1 MIKNDWRVVS
11 GCPDFS
17 DSNNFNASF
26 EDIQFSAY
34 LPHSNFITEEPP
46 RPIHFPFLK
55 PGWFDEH
62 SKQSR
67 QHHYAPIYTQMWGYI
82 PAVMYLPNGELGVL
96 SLSIQ
101 IKKVPKDK
109 NISTFELDN
118 LGKHLIAEY
127 EDHYNSPIIG
137 GTCDHFLGLNTGIR
151 QRVLE
156 QSNKRSEPFS
166 KERLKKE
173 TDLAMRSRGCA
184 SLKPHEI
191 KAIKGRQWVFYIENQ
206 KPHRHSKDR
215 MYCTPLSDDF
225 YLCMRF
231 RYRVDIQDKFKVWQ
245 KHAEAAEQRIM
256 ESVQLTF
263 PKDELALPSTYRLH

>member
-1 MIKNDWRVVS
+1 MGMIKNVWR
-11 GCPDFS
+11 GFRGGPDFT

-46 RPIHFPFLK
+46 RPIHFPFLR
-55 PGWFDEH
+55 PDWFDEH
-62 SKQSR
+62 SEQSR
-67 QHHYAPIYTQMWGYI
+67 QHIYAHVFTEMWGYV

-109 NISTFELDN
+109 NIRAFELDD
-118 LGKHLIAEY
+118 LGEHLIAEY

-137 GTCDHFLGLNTGIR
+137 GTCDHFLGLNTEIR
-151 QRVLE
+151 QNIIE
-156 QSNKRSEPFS
+156 QSEKMHSPFTGDALQ
-166 KERLKKE
+166 RQIN
-173 TDLAMRSRGCA
+173 LAMRSQGCA
-184 SLKPHEI
+184 PLEPHEI
-191 KAIKGRQWVFYIENQ
+191 KTIKGRQWVFYIENQ

-215 MYCTPLSDDF
+215 MYCMPLSDDF
-225 YLCMRF
+225 YLCMNF
-231 RYRVDIQDKFKVWQ
+231 RYRVDLQVKFKVWQ
-245 KHAEAAEQRIM
+245 KHAETAEQRIM

-263 PKDELALPSTYRLH
+263 PKDKPELPST

>member
-1 MIKNDWRVVS
+1 MGMIKNMWR
-11 GCPDFS
+11 GFRGGPDFT
-17 DSNNFNASF
+17 DTNNFNASF
-26 EDIQFSAY
+26 EDIQFSATVPY
-34 LPHSNFITEEPP
+34 TNISSTEKP
-46 RPIHFPFLK
+46 RAVQFPFLK
-55 PGWFDEH
+55 TGWFEKH

-67 QHHYAPIYTQMWGYI
+67 QHHYAPIYTQMWGYV
-82 PAVMYLPNGELGVL
+82 PATMYLPNGELGVL

-109 NISTFELDN
+109 NISAFELDD

-137 GTCDHFLGLNTGIR
+137 GIGGQGLGMNTEIR

-156 QSNKRSEPFS
+156 QSNKRSEPFT

-173 TDLAMRSRGCA
+173 TDLEMASFGCA
-184 SLKPHEI
+184 PLSSHEI
-191 KAIKGRQWVFYIENQ
+191 KSIKGRQWVFYIENQ

-215 MYCTPLSDDF
+215 MYCMPLSDDF
-225 YLCMRF
+225 YLCMNF
-231 RYRVDIQDKFKVWQ
+231 RYRVDLQVKFKVWQ

-263 PKDELALPSTYRLH
+263 PKDELALPSSI